1 MSAGIAA
8 GTWLLGGAIL
18 GSAVIGSEGAKAGAQ
33 AGADSATAAA
43 QLSWDQYVQSRQ
55 DLSPYREV
63 AVGKEIYGNRAA
75 YDDKLAAWQA
85 ENPDYSFSP
94 FDRSGR
100 PPPRPGNYDEVTG
113 YTGGALNTLSEYG
126 PSQVDEA
133 NYIPPSAIP
142 EFDSTQ
148 FDIYK
153 DPSYEWR
160 AGEQER
166 GINRN
171 MAGMGKV
178 TSGNRLEEIMKRSG
192 EMASQEYSAAHGR
205 MVDDYNIRRANEA
218 TGYARGVDSYG
229 RAVGREGD
237 YLNRL
242 ASLSNIGQTATTS
255 GAGYGATSA
264 ANTGNAMIAA
274 GQAQAAGRVGQANAW
289 SGMFGDLTSLYAM
302 NKYGGSPY
310 TNYGGMAADVNNM
323 YQYSGLY

>member
-8 GTWLLGGAIL
+8 GTWLLGGAL
-18 GSAVIGSEGAKAGAQ
+18 VGSAVIGAKGAKAGAQ

-63 AVGKEIYGNRAA
+63 AVGKEILDEKGN
-75 YDDKLAAWQA
+75 
-85 ENPDYSFSP
+85 
-94 FDRSGR
+94 
-100 PPPRPGNYDEVTG
+100 VTG
-113 YTGGALNTLSEYG
+113 YTGGSLNTLAGYG
-126 PSQVDEA
+126 PSQVNEA

-205 MVDDYNIRRANEA
+205 MINDYNIRRANEA

-242 ASLSNIGQTATTS
+242 ASLSNIGQTSTQA
-255 GAGYGATSA
+255 GAGYGATAA
-264 ANTGNAMIAA
+264 ANAGNATIAA
-274 GQAQAAGRVGQANAW
+274 GQAAAAGQVGQANAW
-289 SGMFGDLTSLYAM
+289 SGAIGDLTSLYAM